1 MTAIDRILSDFVDDW
16 NAGRR
21 PQVPDFLD
29 RAAPSERDELAARL
43 AEWLAVAPAPE
54 LDAAARAA
62 IRAEAPLAAAL
73 RAIESE
79 SGLWPELLPRL
90 RERAGLK
97 LSELAERVTSAFG
110 LAGQEERAAA
120 YLARMESGRLDAA
133 RVSRRLLDVLGR
145 ALGVGA
151 DELAEAGDLGGA
163 GLRPA
168 PAGGVLFRAERARGG
183 DAFARDLE
191 ALSEAAMTPAPP
203 PMDELDRLFTGG
215 PDA

>member
-1 MTAIDRILSDFVDDW
+1 MSAIDRILSDFVDDW

-21 PQVPDFLD
+21 PQVPEYLD
-29 RAAPSERDELAARL
+29 RAAPPERDELAARL
-43 AEWLAVAPAPE
+43 AEWLVVAPSPG
-54 LDAAARAA
+54 LDDAARAA
-62 IRAEAPLAAAL
+62 VRAEAPLQAAL

-90 RERAGLK
+90 RERAGLR
-97 LSELAERVTSAFG
+97 LGELAERVTRAFG
-110 LAGQEERAAA
+110 LAGHEDRAAA
-120 YLARMESGRLDAA
+120 YLERMEAGELDAA

-145 ALGVGA
+145 ALGVGGE
-151 DELAEAGDLGGA
+151 ELAQAGDLGAA

-168 PAGGVLFRAERARGG
+168 AAGGVLFRAERRGG
-183 DAFARDLE
+183 DALAQDLE

-215 PDA
+215 PEA